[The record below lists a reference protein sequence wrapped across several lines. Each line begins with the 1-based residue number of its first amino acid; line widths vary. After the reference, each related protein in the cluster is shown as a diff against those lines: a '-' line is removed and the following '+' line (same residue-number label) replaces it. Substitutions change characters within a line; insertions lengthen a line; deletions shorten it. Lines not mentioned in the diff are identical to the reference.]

1 MYEVNLEGSDPGVQ
15 AKLTLELSRTT
26 ASDQPIVTQATQA
39 VGKPIPQNVVE
50 QSLYFAES
58 SDEDEVETKLS
69 QDIQPDSGPVELDE
83 SKMEFIIDE
92 VIKVE
97 EALSYEIS
105 NLHAKKAQ

>member
-1 MYEVNLEGSDPGVQ
+1 M
-15 AKLTLELSRTT
+15 
-26 ASDQPIVTQATQA
+26 
-39 VGKPIPQNVVE
+39 VE

-58 SDEDEVETKLS
+58 SDDEEAETKLS

-97 EALSYEIS
+97 EALSHEIS
-105 NLHAKKAQ
+105 NLNAKKTQ